1 MFTQVITPVKKPVVI
16 DIPDEYLG
24 HRLAITISELNG
36 EELNGEGLKSEIP
49 DRYSWENAVKF
60 WRAHR
65 VDLSNFKFDRDE
77 ANER

>member
-1 MFTQVITPVKKPVVI
+1 MFTQVITPVKKPVII

-24 HRLAITISELNG
+24 HRLNITVSELA
-36 EELNGEGLKSEIP
+36 EEKP
-49 DRYSWENAVKF
+49 DDAERYSLENMMKF
-60 WRAHR
+60 LRANR

>member
-1 MFTQVITPVKKPVVI
+1 MFTQVITPVKKPVII

-24 HRLAITISELNG
+24 HRLNITVSELAD
-36 EELNGEGLKSEIP
+36 EERTADDENQ
-49 DRYSWENAVKF
+49 YSFENALKF

-65 VDLSNFKFDRDE
+65 VDLSNFKFDREE